1 MAWGLRSAKPRR
13 RTLQTSCMK
22 GVPRTR
28 DARGPRETKLW
39 TLLRT
44 SQTGHALE
52 GTRMYSKPLFQTLV
66 TGLRSVETELSAAS
80 IVEEEPNGLWF
91 CTPLG

>member
-1 MAWGLRSAKPRR
+1 
-13 RTLQTSCMK
+13 
-22 GVPRTR
+22 
-28 DARGPRETKLW
+28 
-39 TLLRT
+39 
-44 SQTGHALE
+44 
-52 GTRMYSKPLFQTLV
+52 MYSKPLFQTLV